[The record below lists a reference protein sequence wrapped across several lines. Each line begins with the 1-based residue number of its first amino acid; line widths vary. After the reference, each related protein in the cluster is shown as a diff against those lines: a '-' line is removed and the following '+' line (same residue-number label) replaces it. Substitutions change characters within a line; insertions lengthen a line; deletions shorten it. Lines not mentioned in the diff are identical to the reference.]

1 MSPRTLCLLAVLLFV
16 VNPVNA
22 ATYYVGTCHAPS
34 FATISDAVSS
44 SSVAP
49 GSTIK
54 VCGGTYFEQV
64 IISKPLTLVG
74 IAGLAAANVKIAG
87 SSSMQPTV
95 GAVFNNLFTPL
106 VWVTAGPVT
115 IQDIGVDDFL
125 SCANVYVGLY
135 LASGVSGTLNR
146 VASQGECIGA
156 SVYAEN
162 ATAPATSVTI
172 ENSFLNNG
180 IDAVGAAHTAGA
192 PTLLDVKITGNQY
205 LPTFLLP

>member
-16 VNPVNA
+16 VNPLNA

-64 IISKPLTLVG
+64 IITNPLTLMG
-74 IAGLAAANVKIAG
+74 IAGLAPANVRIAG

-95 GAVFNNLFTPL
+95 GAVFNNLFT
-106 VWVTAGPVT
+106 
-115 IQDIGVDDFL
+115 
-125 SCANVYVGLY
+125 
-135 LASGVSGTLNR
+135 
-146 VASQGECIGA
+146 
-156 SVYAEN
+156 
-162 ATAPATSVTI
+162 
-172 ENSFLNNG
+172 
-180 IDAVGAAHTAGA
+180 
-192 PTLLDVKITGNQY
+192 
-205 LPTFLLP
+205 